1 MNISL
6 NNSTSGGVGGDH
18 HQHMSRLESPK
29 IKLSPLLIEYYLII
43 DEINQL
49 RLSSGAQ
56 NNIKP
61 LFSKY
66 LNKQM
71 TSNHLNTSN
80 LENIETS
87 KKTGQENKI
96 DMELS
101 VLAKKRDDLYS
112 TICKYIT
119 LTYKPRMLDATSGFP
134 FIQYKNDIPRQ
145 CFISSEA
152 VWWCM
157 AHVDDVYSEADAIQ
171 FMQIMFDFDTIRH
184 ISPNQRIFIHGFHLY
199 YIVTE
204 ENRNNN
210 NYSYTKDYLEVGFC
224 DLDIGSGLGKFGGQN
239 DRKQKPKNKNNGA
252 VSLVAV
258 KDLLPESFQTLPIT
272 WNETLESYQ
281 SLIGEYS
288 RAEFSGN
295 SKKVSALFIFYL
307 FFNFS
312 LVF

>member
-6 NNSTSGGVGGDH
+6 NNSTSAVGDH
-18 HQHMSRLESPK
+18 QIMLRLESPK
-29 IKLSPLLIEYYLII
+29 VKLSPLLIEYYLII

-56 NNIKP
+56 NNVKP

-71 TSNHLNTSN
+71 TNNHLNTSN
-80 LENIETS
+80 LPNIDTS
-87 KKTGQENKI
+87 NKSGQENKI

-157 AHVDDVYSEADAIQ
+157 AHVDDIYTEADAIQ

-184 ISPNQRIFIHGFHLY
+184 ISPNQRIFIHGFYLY

-210 NYSYTKDYLEVGFC
+210 NHFYTKDYLEVGFC
-224 DLDIGSGLGKFGGQN
+224 DLDIGRGLGKFGGEI
-239 DRKQKPKNKNNGA
+239 DRKQKPKSDTTTTKNGA

-258 KDLLPESFQTLPIT
+258 KNLLPESFQTLPIT
-272 WNETLESYQ
+272 WNETLEAYQ

-295 SKKVSALFIFYL
+295 SKKVSFLSRETYL
-307 FFNFS
+307 LKN
-312 LVF
+312 